1 MVLPLSLLKAAQGQP
16 VLVELKSGDTY
27 NGHLVNIDSWMNLNL
42 RDVVWTSR
50 EGDRFWKIAEI
61 YVRGN
66 TVKYLRVPEEI
77 VDILADQQQQ
87 SHATDKSSFPK
98 NRRPGSRGKRRWGS

>member
-42 RDVVWTSR
+42 REVVWTSR

-77 VDILADQQQQ
+77 VDTLTDQQSQT
-87 SHATDKSSFPK
+87 TDKSSSFPK

>member
-1 MVLPLSLLKAAQGQP
+1 M
-16 VLVELKSGDTY
+16 VELKSGDTY

-66 TVKYLRVPEEI
+66 TVK
-77 VDILADQQQQ
+77 
-87 SHATDKSSFPK
+87 
-98 NRRPGSRGKRRWGS
+98 